1 MSFNPEVKYCN
12 EKLVVFD
19 VFIDTVYLMSSRN
32 LTLFW
37 VLLKLGFSRIF
48 SRLVELPVCIVD
60 SIRNFQTL
68 GFCGLL
74 RIYMFQRTLWSKLP
88 VFVCIDDNNQ
98 WYLARRACDVKL
110 INKYRDLKYPN
121 IKLN

>member
-1 MSFNPEVKYCN
+1 
-12 EKLVVFD
+12 
-19 VFIDTVYLMSSRN
+19 
-32 LTLFW
+32 
-37 VLLKLGFSRIF
+37 
-48 SRLVELPVCIVD
+48 
-60 SIRNFQTL
+60 
-68 GFCGLL
+68 
-74 RIYMFQRTLWSKLP
+74 MFQRTLWSKLP